1 MMAGVVKMVVKN
13 ETSSKS
19 LQVSSIKA
27 RLIDWAALKQECV
40 LALVILKYPSHC
52 YAGLQQKAIC

>member
-27 RLIDWAALKQECV
+27 RLIDWLGS
-40 LALVILKYPSHC
+40 I
-52 YAGLQQKAIC
+52 KARMCLSTGYFKIS